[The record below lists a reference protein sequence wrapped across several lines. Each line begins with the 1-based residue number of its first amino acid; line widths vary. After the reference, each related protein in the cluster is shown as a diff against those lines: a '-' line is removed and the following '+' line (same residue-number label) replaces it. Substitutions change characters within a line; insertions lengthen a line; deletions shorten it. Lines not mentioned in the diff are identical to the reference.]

1 MEAGKVFGVTL
12 STGQQAMWIV
22 KQPFRGVDFATL
34 VEKKLGPFMA
44 AAFPDLWKR
53 VLLLDGEKLM
63 HTPEATAALREAG
76 ISVLPNW
83 PAYSPDLN
91 PQENVW
97 PWLETKL
104 RESEKETDDFSKF
117 VQRLKSVARRYPN
130 AESLIPSMAE
140 RVSECLALRGRS
152 IGH

>member
-1 MEAGKVFGVTL
+1 M

-22 KQPFRGVDFATL
+22 KQPFRGVDFARL
-34 VEKKLGPFMA
+34 VERKLGPFMA
-44 AAFPDLWKR
+44 AAFPDLSKR

-117 VQRLKSVARRYPN
+117 VPFFLGNGAGDVVFRDRVNSAGPCTQVEAACRFAGPN
-130 AESLIPSMAE
+130 F
-140 RVSECLALRGRS
+140 
-152 IGH
+152 